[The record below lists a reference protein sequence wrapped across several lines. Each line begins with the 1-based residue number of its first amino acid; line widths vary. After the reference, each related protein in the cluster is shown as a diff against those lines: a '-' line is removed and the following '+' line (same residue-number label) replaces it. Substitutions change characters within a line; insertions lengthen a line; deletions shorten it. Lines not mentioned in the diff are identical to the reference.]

1 MRRVL
6 PLIALVAVTNLV
18 MLASVRPNRAGEPDA
33 LVRLTQRELRVER
46 STERDSVPRLWLF
59 ATENEDDRLLDGAKL
74 TALGLDCPLP
84 ASDKSALMFCA
95 RQLPR
100 RVFAVYEFD
109 GPAWQRETQRLE
121 ARRKAAAD
129 NPTEFVRKSIVERVD
144 NTLRGGSRLLAVD
157 AGLDAASL
165 RRAYPDGRRYLILPV
180 ALRATVRT
188 SDANGRAGPPMLAGR
203 ITPLTTELI
212 ARRDLR
218 RALDQLAGSDVG
230 TRWLD
235 VSPRYY
241 ATIAVGSRHEPWVV
255 SIEPF
260 DTPSTPH

>member
-6 PLIALVAVTNLV
+6 LLIALVAVTNLV
-18 MLASVRPNRAGEPDA
+18 MLASVRANRAGEPDA
-33 LVRLTQRELRVER
+33 LVRLTERELRVER

-59 ATENEDDRLLDGAKL
+59 AAENDEDLSLGAGKL
-74 TALGLDCPLP
+74 SALGLDSSLP
-84 ASDKSALMFCA
+84 ASDKSAPMFYA

-109 GPAWQRETQRLE
+109 GPTWQREAQRLE

-129 NPTEFVRKSIVERVD
+129 DPAEFVRKSTVEMLDR
-144 NTLRGGSRLLAVD
+144 TLRGGSRLLAVD
-157 AGLDAASL
+157 AGLDAAAL
-165 RRAYPDGRRYLILPV
+165 RRAYPDGRRYLILP
-180 ALRATVRT
+180 ARLSASVRT
-188 SDANGRAGPPMLAGR
+188 SDASGRKIPPVLRGR
-203 ITPLTTELI
+203 IMPVTTELI

-218 RALDQLAGSDVG
+218 RAVDQLTGSDPG
-230 TRWLD
+230 GRWQD
-235 VSPRYY
+235 VPPHYY